1 LNAGGVVDA
10 DYIARWDGSTW
21 SSLGGNQLNTMVFA
35 LASDG
40 TNLYVGGQFTNAA
53 GIASADNVAIWNGTS
68 WAALGSGLPSPVTSL
83 VFYNGQ
89 LHASGQWPNL
99 SRFDGINWNTIP
111 GISGPYSNIYMEVI
125 GSDLYLGG
133 EFLDAGSIPEADHV
147 ARWDGSNWHALG
159 NGLNGNIYSMTGY
172 GSNLI
177 VAGGFTDAG
186 GIPQADVI
194 ARWDGSAWHDLNG
207 GMTGDISTLDWL
219 GNDLY
224 IGGTFEDAH
233 GDPLQDYMIVWKEA
247 RLSFLPIVLAP

>member
-1 LNAGGVVDA
+1 MKNTLARIMLFIMALLIMTSFYSPVDVHGMTGTTSTTINPYHVWTTFGNGVNSYIWSIYVDGSDVYVSGSFIDIGGVPGATGIARWDGSAWHAMGSGILNGVGTMIRVGSWLYVGGAFLNAGGVADA

-125 GSDLYLGG
+125 GM
-133 EFLDAGSIPEADHV
+133 
-147 ARWDGSNWHALG
+147 RWE
-159 NGLNGNIYSMTGY
+159 T
-172 GSNLI
+172 
-177 VAGGFTDAG
+177 V
-186 GIPQADVI
+186 
-194 ARWDGSAWHDLNG
+194 
-207 GMTGDISTLDWL
+207 
-219 GNDLY
+219 
-224 IGGTFEDAH
+224 
-233 GDPLQDYMIVWKEA
+233 
-247 RLSFLPIVLAP
+247 